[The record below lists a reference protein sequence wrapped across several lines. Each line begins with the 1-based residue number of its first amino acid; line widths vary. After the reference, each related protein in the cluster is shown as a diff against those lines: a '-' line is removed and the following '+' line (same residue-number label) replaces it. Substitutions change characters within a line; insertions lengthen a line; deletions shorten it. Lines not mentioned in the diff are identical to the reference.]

1 MAARFPDLPPGP
13 AAARAF
19 GGVGRRRLKKVFA
32 AGELSYV
39 PTRMMRKL
47 ATLFSSVRMQLVASV
62 FLWISPALV
71 LAFIINQ
78 DWFWN
83 YAPAWLRQYAFNIPW
98 GSFIVGVLALVAA
111 WFGGEHFILRQVQAL
126 TRAVQQLSRGDL
138 RARSG
143 LLEVEGEIGQLAQ
156 KFDLMAAALE
166 QRQKERDEIEGKFL
180 NRAMQQTSVSAVG
193 QCALTSRNLQ
203 VIYEQAVYRVAEM
216 FAVEYA
222 MLFQRMPD
230 GRLFPLAVYGLA
242 PETTGDTFLTAP
254 RHSQMSWT
262 AETGDVSVVND
273 WSQETNFAPSPL
285 LTGLGVASGVAV
297 AIPTRNKPFGVL
309 AVHTTRKREFS
320 PDDIQFLLAVANV
333 VGMATER
340 IKAENETEK
349 LAAFVK
355 ENPNAALEITAEG
368 TVNYFNDAAEKL
380 AAVLGQEQPSQILPE
395 KFPAIARDCLTANHG
410 RTDVLTKIGSH
421 TIAWSFHPLA
431 ASGVV
436 HCYGEDI
443 TTRLNL
449 ESQLMQSE
457 KMKTFGQFAAGIAH
471 DFNNMLTIIQGHASK
486 LLADTALST
495 GTRESLTQ
503 IYAAGD
509 RAARLTRQLLLT
521 SRKNV
526 MQPKLLDLREVVG
539 STSKMLERLVGETIE
554 MRFKSPLSLPLVHAD
569 QSMIEQVIMNLA
581 SNARDA
587 MPDGGTLVVEISE
600 TFVGPE
606 YIETH
611 PEAADGHFVKLEVTD
626 TGCGMDEATRA
637 RIFEPF
643 FTTKDVGK
651 GTGLGLATVFN
662 IARQHNGWVEVLSQ
676 PGCGATFTVYLPAS
690 SDTEADT
697 RFLSQPV
704 AMTASGGNES
714 ILIVED
720 EEMLRQLAR
729 EVLLDCG
736 YYILEAA
743 SGREALAVW
752 QQHDGKID
760 LLLTDMV
767 MPEGISGLELAER
780 LMAEAPELKVIFMS
794 GYTSEDVSTEL
805 AHRAN
810 TSFIQK
816 PYGHGELV
824 KVVRECLDKRDRAA
838 NFNRPS

>member
-1 MAARFPDLPPGP
+1 MILKF
-13 AAARAF
+13 
-19 GGVGRRRLKKVFA
+19 LKK
-32 AGELSYV
+32 
-39 PTRMMRKL
+39 
-47 ATLFSSVRMQLVASV
+47 FSSVRMQLVASV
-62 FLWISPALV
+62 FLWISPALA

-78 DWFWN
+78 DWFWT

-98 GSFIVGVLALVAA
+98 GSFIVGILALAAA
-111 WFGGEHFILRQVQAL
+111 WFGGEHFILRQVRAL
-126 TRAVQQLSRGDL
+126 TRAVQLLARGDL
-138 RARSG
+138 HARSG
-143 LLEVEGEIGQLAQ
+143 LRGVEGEIGDLAH
-156 KFDLMAAALE
+156 KFDLMAAAL
-166 QRQKERDEIEGKFL
+166 QLRQKERDEIEKKFL

-193 QCALTSRNLQ
+193 QCALTSRDLQ

-216 FAVEYA
+216 FAVEYV

-230 GRLFPLAVYGLA
+230 GRLCPLAVHGLA
-242 PETTGDTFLTAP
+242 PETTGDTLVTP
-254 RHSQMSWT
+254 HKHSQMAWT

-273 WSQETNFAPSPL
+273 WSQETSFAPSPL

-309 AVHTTRKREFS
+309 AAHTTHKRDFS

-340 IKAENETEK
+340 IKAENETGK

-355 ENPNAALEITAEG
+355 ENPSAALEISADG
-368 TVNYFNDAAEKL
+368 SVNYFNDAAEKL
-380 AAVLGQEQPSQILPE
+380 AAALDQEHPRQILPE
-395 KFPAIARDCLTANHG
+395 DFPAIARDCLTTNRG
-410 RTDVLTKIGSH
+410 RTDVPTRIGSH

-443 TTRLNL
+443 TARLNL
-449 ESQLMQSE
+449 ESELMQSE

-486 LLADTALST
+486 LLADDALSPA
-495 GTRESLTQ
+495 TRESLAQ
-503 IYAAGD
+503 VYAAGD

-526 MQPKLLDLREVVG
+526 MQPRLLDLREVVG
-539 STSKMLERLVGETIE
+539 STSKMLERLVGETIGL
-554 MRFKSPLSLPLVHAD
+554 RFKSPLSLPLVRAD
-569 QSMIEQVIMNLA
+569 QSMIEQLVMNLA

-587 MPDGGTLVVEISE
+587 MPDGGTLIVEISE

-606 YIETH
+606 YVGIH
-611 PEAADGHFVKLEVTD
+611 PGSATGHFVKLEVTD
-626 TGCGMDEATRA
+626 SGCGMDEATRA

-643 FTTKDVGK
+643 FTTKEVGK

-662 IARQHNGWVEVLSQ
+662 IARQHDGWVEVLSQ
-676 PGCGATFTVYLPAS
+676 PGCGSTFTVYLPAS
-690 SDTEADT
+690 SSTEADT
-697 RFLSQPV
+697 RFLLQPV
-704 AMTASGGNES
+704 PVTAAGGNET

-720 EEMLRQLAR
+720 EAMLRELAR
-729 EVLLDCG
+729 EILADCG
-736 YYILEAA
+736 YHILEAV

-752 QQHDGKID
+752 QRHNGKID
-760 LLLTDMV
+760 LLLTDLV
-767 MPEGISGLELAER
+767 MPEGISGLELAEH
-780 LMAEAPELKVIFMS
+780 LITVAPELKVVFMS
-794 GYTSEDVSTEL
+794 GYTSDDIAAEL

-824 KVVRECLDKRDRAA
+824 KVVRDCLDKSEHAA
-838 NFNRPS
+838 APTGLA